1 MWQESLQTINLVAKD
16 GVAELQ
22 LNRPSKS
29 NAFNAQLWKDFA
41 EVKASCA

>member
-1 MWQESLQTINLVAKD
+1 MWHEALQTISISSKD

-22 LNRPSKS
+22 LNRPQKS

-41 EVKASCA
+41 EVH